1 MLVVPSGTLSRL
13 RHHHHGRCASF
24 GPAVCVRDRRIR
36 SHQTSIVE
44 GNHFARRFC
53 VEYSAG
59 MQRTLRTLMLLSIF
73 CATPVAVAE
82 NVPTAKPEAV
92 GLSSA
97 RLERLA
103 AAIRAEVDR
112 GKMPGAVVAIA
123 RHGKLA
129 YYESFGYLDKQTNT
143 PMPKDAIFA

>member
-1 MLVVPSGTLSRL
+1 MRL
-13 RHHHHGRCASF
+13 RNYGARHG
-24 GPAVCVRDRRIR
+24 GMTPQTNCVRPMLALTSISSPLSLRVVRPGGGRIRDRRIR

-73 CATPVAVAE
+73 CAAPVAFAE
-82 NVPTAKPEAV
+82 NIPTAKPEAV

-103 AAIRAEVDR
+103 TAIRAEVDR
-112 GKMPGAVVAIA
+112 GKMPGAV
-123 RHGKLA
+123 
-129 YYESFGYLDKQTNT
+129 
-143 PMPKDAIFA
+143 